1 MRMSREFFC
10 GATAL
15 ALFLLLSTVTPAG
28 AQEADD
34 PTTILLILDSSGSMW
49 GQIDGVAKIVIAKQ
63 TLSTIITDLPDNA
76 EVGLILYG
84 HRTKGDCNDVELV
97 TPIGRID
104 KSGLTQRIQAINPKG
119 KTPITLSI
127 QLAGEALRTIESA
140 ATVVLV
146 SDGEETCDA
155 DPCAAARQLKES
167 GVDFVMHVIGFDVGD
182 DERAQLEC
190 IASAGGGK
198 YFTAASSEDFEFAAK
213 TATMAVATAP
223 ASGEGE
229 VWIQD
234 PKVFSTGTKFTVRFE
249 AATTFHDNAWLGVV
263 PSDVPHGSEQVNDR
277 HNLGYRYIRG
287 RTSGEDVLTA
297 PSQPGSY
304 DVRLHDSDS
313 DGREVASATFTVE
326 AAIGKVWLDK
336 NEFTSAE
343 NMVVHYSAL
352 ALGNYAWAGIIPS
365 DIPHG
370 SEEENDKHDLSYKYV
385 TSDPDGTLTLI
396 APATEGSYD
405 VRLHDTNNNG
415 SEIASVTFNV
425 VKASGKVWLDATDYL
440 AGQQLDVHF
449 SSSSALGDS
458 AWVAIV
464 PSDVPHGSASE
475 NDRHDVDY
483 RYIPGKT
490 SGTTNLNA
498 PFTAGSWDV
507 RLNDSTATDG
517 NELAHTAF
525 TVSIA
530 KGTLTLDQTSFSP
543 GDAVAVSFEVPEG
556 LGSRAWAGLLPSS
569 VEHGSAATN
578 DLHDLQY
585 YYLGGK
591 SSGTLRFKAPDTPGS
606 YDIRLHDG
614 TGKGNE
620 IASVTFRVG
629 S

>member
-1 MRMSREFFC
+1 MKMWRGIFC
-10 GATAL
+10 GVTAL
-15 ALFLLLSTVTPAG
+15 GLLLSLTTVIPAS
-28 AQEADD
+28 AQEADN

-49 GQIDGVAKIVIAKQ
+49 GQIDGVAKILIAKK

-84 HRTKGDCNDVELV
+84 HRAKGDCNDVELV

-104 KSGLTQRIQAINPKG
+104 KTGLTQRIQAINPKG

-127 QLAGEALRTIESA
+127 QMAGEALRTIEGA

-155 DPCAAARQLKES
+155 DPCAATRQLKES
-167 GVDFVMHVIGFDVGD
+167 GIDFVMHVIGFDVGD
-182 DERAQLEC
+182 EERAQLEC

-198 YFTAASSEDFEFAAK
+198 YFTAGSSEDFEFAAK
-213 TATMAVATAP
+213 TATMAVAAAP

-234 PKVFSTGTKFTVRFE
+234 PKVFTSGTKFTVRFE

-263 PSDVPHGSEQVNDR
+263 PSDIPHGSEQVNDR

-313 DGREVASATFTVE
+313 NGREVASATFTVE
-326 AAIGKVWLDK
+326 TATGKVWLDK

-343 NMVVHYSAL
+343 NMVVHYSAP
-352 ALGNYAWAGIIPS
+352 ALGDRAWVGIIPS

-370 SEEENDKHDLSYKYV
+370 SEEENDRHDISYMYV
-385 TSDPDGTLTLI
+385 KSDPEGTVTLT
-396 APATEGSYD
+396 APATEGGYD

-425 VKASGKVWLDATDYL
+425 VKALGKVWLDATDYL

-449 SSSSALGDS
+449 SSPSALGDT
-458 AWVAIV
+458 AWLAIV

-483 RYIPGKT
+483 KYVKGQT
-490 SGTTNLNA
+490 SGTASLTA
-498 PFTAGSWDV
+498 PFEAGTWDV
-507 RLNDSTATDG
+507 RLNDSTASDG
-517 NELAHTAF
+517 NELAHAAF

-556 LGSRAWAGLLPSS
+556 LGSRAWAGLVPSS

-578 DLHDLQY
+578 DSHDLQY
-585 YYLGGK
+585 HYLSGK
-591 SSGTLRFKAPDTPGS
+591 SSGTLQFKAPDNPGS

-614 TGKGNE
+614 TGKANE
-620 IASVTFRVG
+620 IASLTFRVG

>member
-1 MRMSREFFC
+1 MKMWRGFFC
-10 GATAL
+10 GATSL
-15 ALFLLLSTVTPAG
+15 VLLLSLTTVTPAR
-28 AQEADD
+28 AQEADN

-49 GQIDGVAKIVIAKQ
+49 GQIDGVAKIQIAKQ

-84 HRTKGDCNDVELV
+84 HRSKGDCNDVELV
-97 TPIGRID
+97 TPIGLID
-104 KSGLTQRIQAINPKG
+104 KSSLAQRIEAINPKG

-127 QLAGEALRTIESA
+127 QMAGEALRTIEGA

-155 DPCAAARQLKES
+155 DPCAATRQLKES
-167 GVDFVMHVIGFDVGD
+167 GIDFVMHVIGFDVGD
-182 DERAQLEC
+182 EETAQLEC

-213 TATMAVATAP
+213 TATMAVAEAP
-223 ASGEGE
+223 ASGEGK
-229 VWIQD
+229 VWIED
-234 PKVFSTGTKFTVRFE
+234 PKVFASGTKFTVRFE
-249 AATTFHDNAWLGVV
+249 AAKTFHDNAWLGVV
-263 PSDVPHGSEQVNDR
+263 PSDVPHGSEMVNDQ

-297 PSQPGSY
+297 PSQPGDY

-313 DGREVASATFTVE
+313 NGREVASATFTVE
-326 AAIGKVWLDK
+326 TASGKVWLDK
-336 NEFTSAE
+336 SEFTSAE
-343 NMVVHYSAL
+343 NMVVHYSAPV
-352 ALGNYAWAGIIPS
+352 LGDNAWAGIIPS

-370 SEEENDKHDLSYKYV
+370 SEAENDRHDVSYKYV
-385 TSDPDGTLTLI
+385 KSDPDGTVTLT
-396 APATEGSYD
+396 APSTVGSYD
-405 VRLHDTNNNG
+405 VRLHDTNNDG

-440 AGQQLDVHF
+440 GGQQIDVHF
-449 SSSSALGDS
+449 SSPSALGNT
-458 AWVAIV
+458 AWLAIV

-483 RYIPGKT
+483 KYVKGQT
-490 SGTTNLNA
+490 SGTVNLAA
-498 PFTAGSWDV
+498 PFIAGTWDV
-507 RLNDSTATDG
+507 RLNDSTASDG
-517 NELAHTAF
+517 NELAHTVF

-543 GDAVAVSFEVPEG
+543 GDVVAVSFEVPEG
-556 LGSRAWAGLLPSS
+556 LGSRAWAGLIPSS

-578 DLHDLQY
+578 DRHDLQY
-585 YYLGGK
+585 HYLSGK
-591 SSGTLRFKAPDTPGS
+591 SSGTLQFKAPDTPGS

-614 TGKGNE
+614 TGKANE
-620 IASVTFRVG
+620 IASLTFMVG